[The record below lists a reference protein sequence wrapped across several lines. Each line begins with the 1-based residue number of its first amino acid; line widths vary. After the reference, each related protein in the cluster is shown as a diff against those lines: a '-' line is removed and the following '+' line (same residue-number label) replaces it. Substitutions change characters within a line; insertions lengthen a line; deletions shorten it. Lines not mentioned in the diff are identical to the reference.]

1 VSTPAGPPED
11 FRAPVLSGS
20 GASDYERYLRT
31 DELLSLQKTPSD
43 WAHRDELLFTAVH
56 QTSELWLKFAAGE
69 VDEAAAL
76 MESGELW
83 AAVRLLRRAS
93 LALEY
98 VTTSLAMLEQM
109 SPWEYQEIRVVLGH
123 GSGFDSPGFRAVADV
138 TRRAGRAFGRL
149 VADAGLELVE
159 LYQRGREF
167 EALYQA
173 AEALTDWDE
182 RIFVWR
188 FRHYATVAR
197 SIGEDTTGTQGT
209 PVAVLG
215 KLIAQRQLPDLWK
228 ARAALVDRFDAG
240 KSIEDA
246 SEKASDKASE
256 NLKASETESV
266 TPQPEETDGRPD
278 D

>member
-1 VSTPAGPPED
+1 MNATAGPPED
-11 FRAPVLSGS
+11 FRTPALEGS
-20 GASDYERYLRT
+20 AASDYERYLRT
-31 DELLSLQKTPSD
+31 DELLALQKTPAE

-76 MESGELW
+76 MESGSGELW
-83 AAVRLLRRAS
+83 AAIRLLRRAV
-93 LALEY
+93 LALDY

-123 GSGFDSPGFRAVADV
+123 GSGFDSPGFRAVAEV

-149 VADAGLELVE
+149 VSDAGLELVE

-167 EALYQA
+167 EGLYQA

-215 KLIAQRQLPDLWK
+215 KLIAQRQLPELWK
-228 ARAALVDRFDAG
+228 ARATLVERFDA
-240 KSIEDA
+240 
-246 SEKASDKASE
+246 EKAGESE
-256 NLKASETESV
+256 GGGEGE
-266 TPQPEETDGRPD
+266 RP
-278 D
+278 